1 MLQDETLEVLVGAMP
16 CFSWF
21 VLGIKVFTLCLS
33 GLYLVVRQSWH
44 KDLCTGSEPL
54 KLTV

>member
-1 MLQDETLEVLVGAMP
+1 MLQDETLEVLVGAMA

-33 GLYLVVRQSWH
+33 GLGRRHTLSS
-44 KDLCTGSEPL
+44 GSLGTRTCAPVQNL
-54 KLTV
+54 